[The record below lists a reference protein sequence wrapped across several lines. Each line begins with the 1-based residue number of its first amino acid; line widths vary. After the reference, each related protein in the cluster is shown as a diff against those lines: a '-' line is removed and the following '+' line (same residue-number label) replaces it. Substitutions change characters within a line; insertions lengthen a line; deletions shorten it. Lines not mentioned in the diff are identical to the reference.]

1 MLDHAFVRS
10 GAAGGGGMSLG
21 FSGLH
26 ASPPS
31 NRTCSALNHG
41 IGSCAC
47 AMHQIKYFEFETQGG
62 VKLILPG
69 T

>member
-10 GAAGGGGMSLG
+10 GAAASGGMSLG

-26 ASPPS
+26 AST
-31 NRTCSALNHG
+31 RTCSALNHG

-47 AMHQIKYFEFETQGG
+47 AMHQIKYEFETQGTNLTRN
-62 VKLILPG
+62 VM
-69 T
+69 

>member
-10 GAAGGGGMSLG
+10 GAAASGGMSLG

-26 ASPPS
+26 AST
-31 NRTCSALNHG
+31 RTCSALNHG

-47 AMHQIKYFEFETQGG
+47 VGAAMLVQCIKLT
-62 VKLILPG
+62 
-69 T
+69 